1 MERIETDGPALVRV
15 QARDLHQA
23 AARGDVL
30 ARVARNAHGNLN
42 GGSQA
47 AIVEFANRRQL
58 QPGARREFLLF
69 VFYLGWHAFLAFGE
83 VKIEHQAI
91 DASAFQLAQGFAIQ
105 VIAVADQDKVSLRQ
119 TRTGAAEAFKD
130 RRVGH
135 RFVVSRPNQGL
146 FVSDAGKIVENA
158 FVKRVL
164 HDYVLRAAV
173 DKRVRTERTGTIAVA
188 VILDFHDSDERGEEF
203 LHVGE
208 LQRRLEKC
216 GGKQVS
222 DQRLAK
228 DPDGWMHACLP
239 KETENRGLQNC
250 APDDTALKYGSRM
263 RTRPAVYGSFGHS
276 FPLWAQCVLPVAL
289 RTRAFSGRGYTSS
302 LAISLNTTYFR
313 MAAAHCT
320 KNQGACRA

>member
-1 MERIETDGPALVRV
+1 M
-15 QARDLHQA
+15 QAGDLDQA
-23 AARGDVL
+23 AARGHML
-30 ARVARNAHGNLN
+30 ARVTRNAHGNLN
-42 GGSQA
+42 GGPQA

-69 VFYLGWHAFLAFGE
+69 FFYLGWHAFPAFGKVE
-83 VKIEHQAI
+83 IKHQAI
-91 DASAFQLAQGFAIQ
+91 DASALQLAQGFAIQ

-119 TRTGAAEAFKD
+119 TRTGANEAFKD
-130 RRVGH
+130 RRMGH

-158 FVKRVL
+158 LVKRVL

-173 DKRVRTERTGTIAVA
+173 DKRVRAERTGAIAVT
-188 VILDFHDSDERGEEF
+188 VILDFHDSDERGEEVVHRREF
-203 LHVGE
+203 
-208 LQRRLEKC
+208 QRRLEKC

-222 DQRLAK
+222 DQRLAE

-263 RTRPAVYGSFGHS
+263 RARPAVCGPFG
-276 FPLWAQCVLPVAL
+276 
-289 RTRAFSGRGYTSS
+289 Y
-302 LAISLNTTYFR
+302 
-313 MAAAHCT
+313 
-320 KNQGACRA
+320 